1 MMLHKSRC
9 HGPTARE
16 ILYSPPT
23 QKNNNPAIN
32 MRKTIDKRIENI
44 MMKGLVV
51 TGPLFISLA
60 VTKSSKILWNLPKDI
75 IWACVLGKGML
86 VIVRQGHG

>member
-44 MMKGLVV
+44 MMKGVAV
-51 TGPLFISLA
+51 TGPLLISLA
-60 VTKSSKILWNLPKDI
+60 VTKSSINFVEL
-75 IWACVLGKGML
+75 A
-86 VIVRQGHG
+86 QGHYLCLCVG